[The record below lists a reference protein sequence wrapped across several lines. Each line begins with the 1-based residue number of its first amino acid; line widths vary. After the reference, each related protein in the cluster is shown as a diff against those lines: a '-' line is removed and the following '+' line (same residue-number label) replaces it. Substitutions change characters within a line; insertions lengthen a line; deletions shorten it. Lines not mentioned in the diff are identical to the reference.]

1 MGIASS
7 VGLISGLETE
17 SIITAIMNV
26 ERAPITQ
33 LQQKQAVF
41 QAKIS
46 SYGMVKSALSGMSSS
61 ISALT
66 KTDTFEAG
74 HTSASSNK
82 DLLGVSISDSDAVSA
97 GTYKIKVNQLA
108 TAAQMT
114 SRSFTENDS
123 TVGAGTLHFQVGDGE
138 KQSVSIDPSAT
149 SLSEIAGAIN
159 DAGLGVSAS
168 VIRVADNDY
177 RLALTANDTGRD
189 ISYTFQEEG
198 FTFETTTQAGS
209 TTGETI
215 QSQSFSSDS
224 NALNLTGTLSVNG
237 TDIALTGTET
247 LNDIQASVDALADV
261 TARVIFDAES
271 GTYSLEIENDTAEGR
286 VDLTYSDADGG
297 TGLSNLMDPASSV
310 AAKKALVTINNIDVE
325 RDSNTIDDLV
335 EGLTLSLND
344 EDPAETL
351 TVSVSENYNNAKGQI
366 ESFVKAFNSA
376 FDTLD
381 TLQSYN
387 SDSGA
392 AGELL
397 GDSTTNILRS
407 GMRRMIFASV
417 SGVSSDLNALS
428 RLGIEVEETGKL
440 SFDSSVFTAA
450 MKESADDVTTFF
462 TRNESGSK
470 GFAVQ
475 FDAFLDGYLDS
486 TDGILAAKIDGYTN
500 SSSKIDDNITAIENR
515 LTTRENT
522 LRSQYAALEQ
532 VISTYSSTASYLT
545 SQLSVISNMT
555 SNFYS
560 K

>member
-26 ERAPITQ
+26 ERAPITK

-46 SYGMVKSALSGMSSS
+46 SYGTVKSALSGMSSS
-61 ISALT
+61 LTALT
-66 KTDTFEAG
+66 KTDTFAAG
-74 HTSASSNK
+74 FSSTSSNK
-82 DLLGVSISDSDAVSA
+82 DMLGVSVSNADTVSA

-108 TAAQMT
+108 TSAQMT
-114 SRSFTENDS
+114 SHSFTENDS

-138 KQSVSIDPSAT
+138 KQSVAIDGTAN
-149 SLSEIAGAIN
+149 SLSDIASAIN
-159 DAGLGVSAS
+159 DAGLDVTAS

-177 RLALTANDTGRD
+177 RLALTAKDTGKD

-215 QSQSFSSDS
+215 QSQGFSSDS
-224 NALNLTGTLSVNG
+224 NALGLTGTLSING

-247 LNDIQASVDALADV
+247 LNDIQASIDALADV
-261 TARVIFDAES
+261 SARVTFDAEA

-286 VDLTYSDADGG
+286 VDLTFADADAG
-297 TGLSNLMDPASSV
+297 TGLSNLMNPAATV
-310 AAKKALVTINNIDVE
+310 AANKALISINNIDVE
-325 RDSNTIDDLV
+325 RDSNTIDDLI
-335 EGLTLSLND
+335 EGLTLTLKD
-344 EDPAETL
+344 EDPTETM
-351 TVSVSENYNNAKGQI
+351 TVSVSANYNNAKGQI
-366 ESFVKAFNSA
+366 DSFVEAFNSVI
-376 FDTLD
+376 DTLD
-381 TLQSYN
+381 GLQSYN
-387 SDSGA
+387 KESGA
-392 AGELL
+392 AGNLL

-407 GMRRMIFASV
+407 GMRRMIFASFSDV
-417 SGVSSDLNALS
+417 SGDLNSLS

-440 SFDSSVFTAA
+440 SFDSSVFTSA
-450 MKESADDVTTFF
+450 MEDSADDVTTFF
-462 TRNESGSK
+462 TKNDSSSK

-475 FDAFLDGYLDS
+475 FEAFLKGYLDG
-486 TDGILAAKIDGYTN
+486 TDGILSAKIDGYTR
-500 SSSKIDDNITAIENR
+500 SASRIDDNITSIENR
-515 LTTRENT
+515 LSTREDT

-532 VISTYSSTASYLT
+532 LLSTYTSTASYLT

-555 SNFYS
+555 SKFYS